1 MPHHV
6 GPPGGRRGVS
16 QEVGRGGSPRGVRP
30 APCGK
35 GKAEQSEQL
44 GAGEFES
51 LQDGV
56 ACRGFLSLSAAWSWV
71 RLGRG
76 NIGGRV

>member
-1 MPHHV
+1 MWDPLGGGV
-6 GPPGGRRGVS
+6 GSARRWEG
-16 QEVGRGGSPRGVRP
+16 GGSPRGVRP

-35 GKAEQSEQL
+35 GKAKQSEQL
-44 GAGEFES
+44 DAGEFES

-76 NIGGRV
+76 NIGRCV